1 MGESPLV
8 VDTPEEA
15 AAQER
20 APLLVRRPVEAILDA
35 AGVGSGPIEA
45 RMIGD
50 GHSNIT
56 YLLSR
61 EGADVVLR
69 RPPRP
74 PLPPSAHDV
83 VREAKLLQ
91 ALEGRPVRTPRVL
104 VLEEDDAA
112 LGVPFY
118 VMEQVHG
125 DVIGST
131 LPERFGSDAA
141 KDRIVDELVDGLV
154 ELHAV
159 DWQGAGLDWF
169 GKGDGGYLER
179 QLRRFGGLWEHNA
192 TRALPEVEEAAAW
205 LRDHLPVQREST
217 LVHGDYRLGNVMFGA
232 GPDAGPGG
240 DTVPHLASI
249 FDWELSTIGD
259 PLADLGYLTANYAE
273 AHIDSGP
280 LASMSAVT
288 AEDGFPT
295 RAAIV
300 ERYAARSGRDVD
312 DIRWYQVL
320 AGWKACVFLE
330 GSYKRHLAG
339 AGDDPFFA
347 SLDEVVPAIAR
358 YALSIAHAS

>member
-1 MGESPLV
+1 MGASPQV

-20 APLLVRRPVEAILDA
+20 APLLVRRPVEAVLDA
-35 AGVGSGPIEA
+35 AGIGHGPIDA

-56 YLLSR
+56 YLVSR
-61 EGADVVLR
+61 EGAEVVLR

-83 VREAKLLQ
+83 VREARLLQ
-91 ALEGRPVRTPRVL
+91 ALEHQAVRTPRVL
-104 VLEEDDAA
+104 VLEEDGAA

-118 VMEQVHG
+118 VMEQVRG
-125 DVIGST
+125 DVVGAT
-131 LPERFGSDAA
+131 LPERFATDAA
-141 KDRIVDELVDGLV
+141 KDRIVDELVDALV

-159 DWQGAGLDWF
+159 DPREAGLEWF
-169 GKGDGGYLER
+169 GKADGRYLER

-192 TRALPEVEEAAAW
+192 TRELPEVDEAAAW
-205 LRDHLPVQREST
+205 LREHLPEQREST

-232 GPDAGPGG
+232 GPDGGPGG
-240 DTVPHLASI
+240 DAVPHLAAI
-249 FDWELSTIGD
+249 FDWELSTVGD
-259 PLADLGYLTANYAE
+259 PLADLGYLTANYAQAGLE
-273 AHIDSGP
+273 SGP

-288 AEDGFPT
+288 AEPGFPT
-295 RAAIV
+295 RDAIV
-300 ERYAARSGRDVD
+300 ERYATRSGRDVD
-312 DIRWYQVL
+312 DIRWHQVL
-320 AGWKACVFLE
+320 ASWKACVFLE

-347 SLDEVVPAIAR
+347 SLGEVVPAIAR